1 MLHRS
6 DDKVQY
12 EETMQTLNDLVR
24 AGTVRYIGGS
34 SMWTY
39 QFAQM
44 QFCAERNGWAKFI
57 CMENHYSLLYREEER
72 EMNRY
77 CNKEGI
83 GLIPWAPLCRGW
95 LSRRLDDSLS
105 GATGRSYDEKINGSR
120 YIPILENDRKI
131 IQRVEELAD
140 RKGWTMVDVALAWL
154 NSRVISPVV
163 GMTSVEMLDEVIA
176 VRGKTLEP
184 EEEKFLE
191 ELYQPKNVSGHR

>member
-1 MLHRS
+1 MIHRS
-6 DDKVQY
+6 DDRVQH

-24 AGTVRYIGGS
+24 AGTVRYIGAS

-44 QFCAERNGWAKFI
+44 QFCAERNGWTKFI

-72 EMNRY
+72 EMNPY
-77 CNKEGI
+77 CNQQGV

-95 LSRRLDDSLS
+95 LARRLDDSLS
-105 GATGRSYDEKINGSR
+105 GATSRAYDEKINGSR
-120 YIPILENDRKI
+120 YIAILENDRKI

-140 RKGWTMVDVALAWL
+140 RKGWTMVEVALAWL
-154 NSRVISPVV
+154 SSRITSPVV
-163 GMTSVEMLDEVIA
+163 GMTSVKMLDEVIA
-176 VRGKTLEP
+176 AKGKTLEP